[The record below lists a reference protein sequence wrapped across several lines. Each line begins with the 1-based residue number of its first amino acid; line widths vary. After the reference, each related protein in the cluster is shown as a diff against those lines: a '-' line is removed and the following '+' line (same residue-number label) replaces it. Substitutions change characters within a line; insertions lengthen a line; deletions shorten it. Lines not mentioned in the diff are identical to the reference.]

1 MLKTV
6 WHPKTDVYSHSSGG
20 HWNWAFGGQK
30 PKKYPSVET
39 TFFQMAKGEKE
50 EPLAPHWEKEIGL
63 HPCSAFKSS
72 PNQPMHMPSQ
82 REDSNEFPSLPSL
95 RLTSKHCHQSSN
107 KHFKSKS
114 KAIKTLLTLS
124 LLPQAKHKLPEFTFA
139 GGEGERCWVLNPNVL
154 ACFLYCFSFSPLS
167 PFGTV
172 IN

>member
-6 WHPKTDVYSHSSGG
+6 WHPKTGVYFHSSGG

-30 PKKYPSVET
+30 YPSVET
-39 TFFQMAKGEKE
+39 TFFQTAKGEKE
-50 EPLAPHWEKEIGL
+50 EPPAIHWKKEIGL
-63 HPCSAFKSS
+63 HLCSALNSS
-72 PNQPMHMPSQ
+72 PNQTNQCIHPVRGKTAMNSHLSQ
-82 REDSNEFPSLPSL
+82 VCDWLQNTAISHP
-95 RLTSKHCHQSSN
+95 N

-124 LLPQAKHKLPEFTFA
+124 LLPQANHKLPEFTTFA
-139 GGEGERCWVLNPNVL
+139 GREGERCWVLKPNLL
-154 ACFLYCFSFSPLS
+154 ACFLYCFSFSSLS